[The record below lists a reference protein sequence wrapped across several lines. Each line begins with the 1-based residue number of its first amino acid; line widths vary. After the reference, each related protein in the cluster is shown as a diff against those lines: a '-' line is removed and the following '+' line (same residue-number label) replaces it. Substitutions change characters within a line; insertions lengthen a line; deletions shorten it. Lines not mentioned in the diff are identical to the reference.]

1 MLVDTYNSEGKE
13 TSKTQLPKEIFD
25 KEVNI
30 DLIRQVVFG
39 ILSNKRQNIAH
50 TKDRSEV
57 SGGGRKPWRQKGTGR
72 ARHGSIRSPLWRHG
86 GVTFGPRNDKNYKKL
101 LTPKTKKAALF
112 AALSGKVKDNEVLI
126 IEKLDLKEAKTKE
139 ASKTINTILKGANKT
154 GGALIVISEND
165 KKLKLAIRN
174 IKNISVIQAKDI
186 NAADV
191 VGCKNLIFIKDSIK
205 ELEKFIIKK

>member
-1 MLVDTYNSEGKE
+1 MLADTYNSEGKE
-13 TSKTQLPKEIFD
+13 TTKTQLPKEIFG

-39 ILSNKRQNIAH
+39 ILSNKRQHIAH

-57 SGGGRKPWRQKGTGR
+57 SGGGKKPWMQKGTGR
-72 ARHGSIRSPLWRHG
+72 ARHGSNRSPLWRHG
-86 GVTFGPRNDKNYKKL
+86 GVTFGPRKDKNYKKI

-112 AALSGKVKDNEVLI
+112 AALSGKLKDNEILI
-126 IEKLDLKEAKTKE
+126 IDKIDLKESKTKE
-139 ASKTINTILKGANKT
+139 AAKAINTILKGANKKGST
-154 GGALIVISEND
+154 LIVISEND

-174 IKNISVIQAKDI
+174 IKNISVIQAKDL
-186 NAADV
+186 NASEV
-191 VGCKNLIFIKDSIK
+191 VSFTNLMFLKDSIK